1 MAGKGNE
8 RLMKYVN
15 FEFGDPKDFSSFV
28 YLSQVAQAEG
38 IELAA
43 LHHRASR
50 PYTMGSLYWQ
60 LNDVWPGASWSSVD
74 WFGRWK
80 ALHFHARRFY
90 APVAVAAL
98 RNAEGRTRVSLL
110 NDRTHHVR
118 GELRL
123 RLMTLDGKLLRDE
136 RKPVE
141 LAPLSASQLANY
153 SDAELLG
160 NADPASTVAVFDL
173 QSEGEPASR
182 RVVYF
187 MAAKDMRWPDPGL
200 RSELRRDGGGAR
212 LALRATKF
220 ARAVWIDFGG
230 TDAGIA
236 DNAMT
241 LLPGEAVD
249 LHIASSARLATL
261 RTALRLRSLA
271 DELRVY

>member
-1 MAGKGNE
+1 
-8 RLMKYVN
+8 
-15 FEFGDPKDFSSFV
+15 
-28 YLSQVAQAEG
+28 
-38 IELAA
+38 
-43 LHHRASR
+43 
-50 PYTMGSLYWQ
+50 MGSLYWQ

-98 RNAEGRTRVSLL
+98 REAGARTSVTLL
-110 NDRTHHVR
+110 NDRTHQVR

-141 LAPLSASQLANY
+141 LAPLSASQLVNY

-187 MAAKDMRWPDPGL
+187 KAARDMRWPDPGL
-200 RSELRRDGGGAR
+200 RTELRRDGSGAR
-212 LALRATKF
+212 LELRATKF
-220 ARAVWIDFGG
+220 ARAVWIDFGD
-230 TDAGIA
+230 TDARIA

-249 LHIASSARLATL
+249 LHIASSAGLATL

-271 DELRVY
+271 DELHVY